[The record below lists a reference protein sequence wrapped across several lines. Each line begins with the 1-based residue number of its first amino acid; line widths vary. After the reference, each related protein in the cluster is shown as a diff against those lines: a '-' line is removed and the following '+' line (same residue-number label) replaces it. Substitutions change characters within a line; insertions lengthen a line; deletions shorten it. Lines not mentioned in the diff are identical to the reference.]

1 MPAVPS
7 QAQSEAPNELESPC
21 MRVYLNLFGG
31 VAGDMLV
38 AGLLDAGAPTEIVQ
52 SILGAL
58 PEGEVQASWE
68 RQTRQGIAGHYFSV
82 QIKESHHHRHLA
94 DVLPILKTLPLTE
107 RAHDWAV
114 AAFQALA
121 IAEGKAHDCPP
132 EEVHF
137 HEVGAMDAILDI
149 STACA
154 LMDALDPTEIYCSP
168 VPVGHG
174 TVQCAHGAMPIPAPA
189 TQYLLEGL
197 TSCGFDL
204 QGERATPT
212 GVALLRAWNV
222 KMKPRSAAI
231 SEGVGYGLGTRDPED
246 RANLLRVELETA
258 ALDPEEV
265 VELRSLVDDQSGEIV
280 GHALEDLRKRGA
292 KEAYVLAATSKKGRP
307 AFEVIVQ
314 VDAERQQDFE
324 QRMFRLLGTLGIR
337 VTLLHRTRQLREVGG
352 QDGLVW
358 KRAAQD
364 SGQDMQALKPE
375 FESLV
380 QRADAQGKTPRELLM
395 ELASDA

>member
-1 MPAVPS
+1 
-7 QAQSEAPNELESPC
+7 
-21 MRVYLNLFGG
+21 MRIYLNLFGG

-38 AGLLDAGAPTEIVQ
+38 AGFIDAGAPSEIMQ
-52 SILGAL
+52 SILAAL

-94 DVLPILKTLPLTE
+94 DVLPILQTLPLTE
-107 RAHDWAV
+107 RAHLWAI

-121 IAEGKAHDCPP
+121 IAEGKAHNCPP

-154 LMDALDPTEIYCSP
+154 LLDALNPTEIYCSP
-168 VPVGHG
+168 IPVGHG

-204 QGERATPT
+204 KGERATPT

-222 KMKPRSAAI
+222 NMNPRSAAV

-258 ALDPEEV
+258 ALDPEDV

-280 GHALEDLRKRGA
+280 GHALDDLRKRGA
-292 KEAYVLAATSKKGRP
+292 KEAYVLAATTKKGRP

-337 VTLLHRTRQLREVGG
+337 ATLLQRTRQLREVQE

-358 KRAAQD
+358 KRAAQEAVENM
-364 SGQDMQALKPE
+364 SSLKPE

-395 ELASDA
+395 ELASDS